1 MILMIDNYDSFT
13 YNLVQYLQMLKQEVR
28 TFRNNEITI
37 EMIEKLKPTHI
48 VISPGPGRPAQA
60 GVSIAVIKKFAGK
73 IPILGVCLGHQAI
86 IEAFGGIIISAPT
99 IVHGKTDTLEHD
111 ERGVFRNIKQG
122 VTVVRYHSL
131 AGDPAR
137 IPECLEVTA
146 YSNRDQAIMGVR
158 HKQYQIEG
166 VQFHPESMST
176 EFGLKM
182 LENFLKYRRDGS
194 QKLALMRTLSLGKAL
209 TKNEAVTLMDEI
221 TDGELSDSQLGAFL
235 AAYSV
240 KGVTPDELAGFA
252 TVMRKKTGITKK
264 LKNSLDTCGTGG
276 DGLHTF
282 NISTAAALVCAG
294 LGVTVAKHGNRAI
307 TSSSGSYDFLQALNI
322 RTDGNLETNLASLKN
337 KHFAFFFAPLYHPAM
352 KYVGRVRQEVKF
364 RTVFNL
370 LGPLANPMQVDH
382 QIIGVFDESLLDL
395 FIQTLKKLGL
405 KRALVVHAK
414 SGMDE
419 ISISGKT
426 LVRELTA
433 TGSIKTYT
441 IEPKDF
447 GIKGFTEADLHGG
460 SAGQN
465 ADVFMKILSSGPK
478 SKQEKA
484 ITAAISLNAGAALYL
499 MGKVRTIRS
508 GYDKVSKALYSLSLA
523 NCVKDLQ

>member
-1 MILMIDNYDSFT
+1 MIVMIDNYDSFT
-13 YNLVQYLQMLKQEVR
+13 YNIVQYLQILGQEVR
-28 TFRNNEITI
+28 TFRNNELTI
-37 EMIEKLKPTHI
+37 DDIEKLKPTHI
-48 VISPGPGRPAQA
+48 VISPGPGTPATA
-60 GVSIAVIKKFAGK
+60 GISIAVIKHFAGK

-86 IEAFGGIIISAPT
+86 FEAFGGKIISAPT

-131 AGDPAR
+131 VGDPVR
-137 IPECLEVTA
+137 VPGCLEVTA
-146 YSNRDQAIMGVR
+146 YANRDQAIMGVR

-176 EFGLKM
+176 ECGLKM

-194 QKLALMRTLSLGKAL
+194 QKLELMRALSQGKAL
-209 TKNEAVTLMDEI
+209 SQSEALTLMDEI

-235 AAYSV
+235 AAYAV

-264 LKNSLDTCGTGG
+264 LKEALDTCGTGG

-282 NISTAAALVCAG
+282 NISTAAALVCAA

-307 TSSSGSYDFLQALNI
+307 TSASGSYDFLQALKI
-322 RTDGNLETNLASLKN
+322 KTDGDLTTNLKLLKDR
-337 KHFAFFFAPLYHPAM
+337 KFAFFFAPLYHPAM

-370 LGPLANPMQVDH
+370 LGPLANPLQVDH
-382 QIIGVFDESLLDL
+382 QIIGVFDKRLLDL

-405 KRALVVHAK
+405 KRALVVHAV

-433 TGSIKTYT
+433 AGTIKAY
-441 IEPKDF
+441 ELQPKDL
-447 GIKGFTEADLHGG
+447 GLKGFSEADLKGG

-465 ADVFMKILSSGPK
+465 ADTFLKILITGPK
-478 SKQEKA
+478 TKQEKA
-484 ITAAISLNAGAALYL
+484 ITAAIAVNAGAALYI
-499 MGKVRTIRS
+499 MGKAKTIKA
-508 GYDKVSKALYSLSLA
+508 GCEKVTKAFYALELV